1 MRVGV
6 ENSHSLGVSVKLNK
20 KADLTQIKT
29 AWNNFANLKYS
40 DAVITPKEVSGKET
54 TFICRL
60 RQDVEEENII
70 HYFITFDNLLKG
82 AAMNGRQIVELLLER
97 FV

>member
-1 MRVGV
+1 M
-6 ENSHSLGVSVKLNK
+6 EQIK
-20 KADLTQIKT
+20 KAWAD
-29 AWNNFANLKYS
+29 FPNLKYS
-40 DAVITPKEVSGKET
+40 EHVITPKEVSGKET

-60 RQDVEEENII
+60 RKDTEDENVF
-70 HYFITFDNLLKG
+70 HYFVTFDNLLKG